1 MADNYFDRYGD
12 AVAHAKRTVDRLG
25 VSVLVKRN
33 DLGWVVSVSGSP
45 LLTKSSQSN
54 ATPREAIVENL
65 NSQKVSSASNRP
77 IINAAS
83 EKVRFTNASVGRINQ
98 AKPRFLPSMEKKS
111 KRRFQQDV
119 CIKGFCATN

>member
-1 MADNYFDRYGD
+1 MADNYFDRYSD

-54 ATPREAIVENL
+54 VTPGEAIVENL
-65 NSQKVSSASNRP
+65 TSQKLSSASNRSF
-77 IINAAS
+77 INASS
-83 EKVRFTNASVGRINQ
+83 EKVRSKNASVGRINQ
-98 AKPRFLPSMEKKS
+98 AKPRFSPSMKKKS
-111 KRRFQQDV
+111 NRRFLQDV
-119 CIKGFCATN
+119 GIKGFCATN